1 MIDRGF
7 CQFFGLLSKVNPF
20 FTMAKKNTAATE
32 KEIQRFHDWLAT
44 EDPLSIATHMYVDA
58 DAAFSAALLSV
69 LKPKAQVV
77 FVPAD
82 SEIEDSRTLGVDLS
96 NGNRTIK
103 GLDQGSAFGLLVSAL
118 KTIDRPVYRA
128 LRSWASQMNLT
139 DSGKGCRDAVVL
151 AELVKAWR
159 SLGMGDEGCFNR
171 AKELIEGKIKS
182 ERSDMKQKELAAEVN
197 IKNGVAIIS
206 NGAKIRSAHV
216 FNQGAKVLIRESE
229 VGHSIM
235 ISKDMSRKG
244 IKLGE
249 LSPLLEPKGWFIH
262 PEGFLACYG
271 SVKAPKDHSESGF
284 NLNEIE
290 SFISTWLLSHIKSGS
305 IKVQ

>member
-1 MIDRGF
+1 
-7 CQFFGLLSKVNPF
+7 
-20 FTMAKKNTAATE
+20 MAKKTTSATD
-32 KEIQRFHDWLAT
+32 KEIERFHEWLAT

-77 FVPAD
+77 FVSAD
-82 SEIEDSRTLGVDLS
+82 SEIEDSRTLGVDLF
-96 NGNRTIK
+96 NGERTIK
-103 GLDQGSAFGLLVSAL
+103 GLDVGSAFGLLVLGMKS
-118 KTIDRPVYRA
+118 IDLPIYRA
-128 LRSWASQMNLT
+128 LRSWASQLNLT

-159 SLGMGDEGCFNR
+159 SLGMGDKGCFKR

-182 ERSDMKQKELAAEVN
+182 KRSDMTQKELAAEVN
-197 IKNGVAIIS
+197 IKNGVAVIS
-206 NGAKIRSAHV
+206 NGAKIRSVHF

-271 SVKAPKDHSESGF
+271 SVKAPKDHSESGY
-284 NLNEIE
+284 NLSEIE

>member
-1 MIDRGF
+1 
-7 CQFFGLLSKVNPF
+7 
-20 FTMAKKNTAATE
+20 MAKKTTSE
-32 KEIQRFHDWLAT
+32 TDDEIERFHEWLAT
-44 EDPLSIATHMYVDA
+44 EDPLSIATHMHVDA

-77 FVPAD
+77 FVSAD

-96 NGNRTIK
+96 NGERTIK
-103 GLDQGSAFGLLVSAL
+103 GLDVGSAFGLLVLGMKS
-118 KTIDRPVYRA
+118 IDLPIYRA
-128 LRSWASQMNLT
+128 LRSWAFQLNLT
-139 DSGKGCRDAVVL
+139 DSGKGCGDAVVL

-159 SLGMGDEGCFNR
+159 SLGMGDKGCFKR

-182 ERSDMKQKELAAEVN
+182 ERSDMKQKELASKVK
-197 IKNGVAIIS
+197 IKNGVAVIS
-206 NGAKIRSAHV
+206 NGSKIRGAHV

-229 VGHSIM
+229 AGHSIM
-235 ISKDMSRKG
+235 ISKEMTRKG
-244 IKLGE
+244 IKLNE
-249 LSPLLEPKGWFIH
+249 LSPLLEPRGWFIH

-284 NLNEIE
+284 RLDQIE
-290 SFISTWLLSHIKSGS
+290 SFISTWLLSHTQSGS

>member
-1 MIDRGF
+1 
-7 CQFFGLLSKVNPF
+7 
-20 FTMAKKNTAATE
+20 MAKKNTTATE
-32 KEIQRFHDWLAT
+32 NETERFHSWLAT

-77 FVPAD
+77 FVSAD
-82 SEIEDSRTLGVDLS
+82 SVIEDARTLGVDLS
-96 NGNRTIK
+96 NGERTIK
-103 GLDQGSAFGLLVSAL
+103 GMDVGSAFGLLVL
-118 KTIDRPVYRA
+118 GMKTIDLPVYRA
-128 LRSWASQMNLT
+128 LRSWAAQLNLT
-139 DSGKGCRDAVVL
+139 DAGKGCRDAVVL

-159 SLGMGDEGCFNR
+159 SLGMGDKGCFKR

-182 ERSDMKQKELAAEVN
+182 ERSDLKQKELAAEVN
-197 IKNGVAIIS
+197 IKNGVAVIS
-206 NGAKIRSAHV
+206 NGAKIRGAHV

-235 ISKDMSRKG
+235 ISKEMSRKG
-244 IKLGE
+244 IKLSE

-271 SVKAPKDHSESGF
+271 SVKAPKDYCESGF
-284 NLNEIE
+284 TIQQIE
-290 SFISTWLLSHIKSGS
+290 SFIRTWLLSHIKSGS

>member
-1 MIDRGF
+1 
-7 CQFFGLLSKVNPF
+7 
-20 FTMAKKNTAATE
+20 MAKKTTSE
-32 KEIQRFHDWLAT
+32 TDKEIERFHEWLAT

-58 DAAFSAALLSV
+58 DAAFSAALLSL

-82 SEIEDSRTLGVDLS
+82 SVIEDSRTLGVDLS
-96 NGNRTIK
+96 NGERTIK
-103 GLDQGSAFGLLVSAL
+103 GLDVGSAFGLLVLGMKS
-118 KTIDRPVYRA
+118 IDLPIYRA
-128 LRSWASQMNLT
+128 LRSWAFQLNLT

-159 SLGMGDEGCFNR
+159 SLGMGDKGCFKR

-182 ERSDMKQKELAAEVN
+182 ERSDMKQKELASKVN
-197 IKNGVAIIS
+197 IKNGVAVIS
-206 NGAKIRSAHV
+206 NGSKIRGAHV

-235 ISKDMSRKG
+235 ISKEMTRKG
-244 IKLGE
+244 IKLNE
-249 LSPLLEPKGWFIH
+249 LSPLLEPRGWFIH

-284 NLNEIE
+284 RLDQIE
-290 SFISTWLLSHIKSGS
+290 SFISTWLLSHTKSGS